1 MRNGY
6 ITDTLTSVDIKEIL
20 QIGGKLIGIYEGV
33 KYKENFKVIPS
44 KRVNG
49 KLFEFIK
56 KKHKDHGD
64 EVMKMLVKLFLV
76 FFVEN
81 KYEEILNKNMLRN
94 QNFGR
99 WVNMMK
105 ELKNIGV

>member
-33 KYKENFKVIPS
+33 IYKENFKIFPF
-44 KRVNG
+44 KRVIG

-56 KKHKDHGD
+56 
-64 EVMKMLVKLFLV
+64 
-76 FFVEN
+76 
-81 KYEEILNKNMLRN
+81 I
-94 QNFGR
+94 
-99 WVNMMK
+99 
-105 ELKNIGV
+105 